1 MKERDMTTTIPR
13 IETAPPKDYAKLPY
27 GARNEI
33 VDAVNGL
40 LEANGNASLIKD
52 GDAYKVTYAE
62 SVNMLFIAV
71 PGVVSIVYLVDEN
84 ILRFNANLY
93 NGKVSKFYDV
103 PLSDNT
109 QQVLQNIANYYDTYK
124 IATHEIL
131 HGHIHYDKI
140 TDDYQTTIIVYGDHD
155 YMSASEYIVVQESLN
170 NGEII
175 DEKKHWSIHA
185 ALDKHC
191 PCEDVYCYDREEE
204 YCDECGRSIGYV
216 DTGKVNDKG
225 VPLYEK
231 AVMFHTTPWT
241 D

>member
-1 MKERDMTTTIPR
+1 MTTTIPR
-13 IETAPPKDYAKLPY
+13 IETCPPEDYAELPY

-40 LEANGNASLIKD
+40 LEANGNVSLIKD
-52 GDAYKVTYAE
+52 TDARRVTYDKNT
-62 SVNMLFIAV
+62 NMLFIAV
-71 PGVVSIVYLVDEN
+71 PGVVVIVYLVDEN

-93 NGKVSKFYDV
+93 NPSKGPKFFDIA
-103 PLSDNT
+103 LSDNT
-109 QQVLQNIANYYDTYK
+109 QKVLQNIAEYYDTYK
-124 IATHEIL
+124 ISTHEIL
-131 HGHIHYDKI
+131 HGTIHYDKI
-140 TDDYQTTIIVYGDHD
+140 TNNYQTTIIVYGDHD
-155 YMSASEYIVVQESLN
+155 YMSASDYLVVQESLN

-191 PCEDVYCYDREEE
+191 PCEDSYCYDREEE

>member
-1 MKERDMTTTIPR
+1 MTTTIPR
-13 IETAPPKDYAKLPY
+13 IETAPPKDYAELPY

-40 LEANGNASLIKD
+40 LEANGNVSLIKD
-52 GDAYKVTYAE
+52 TDIPKVTYAE
-62 SVNMLFIAV
+62 SMNMLFISV
-71 PGVVSIVYLVDEN
+71 PGTVSIVYLVDEN
-84 ILRFNANLY
+84 TLRFNANLY
-93 NGKVSKFYDV
+93 NGKGAKFYDV

-109 QQVLQNIANYYDTYK
+109 HQVLQNIAKYYDTYK

-131 HGHIHYDKI
+131 HGNIHYDKI
-140 TDDYQTTIIVYGDHD
+140 DDDYQTTIIVYGDHD